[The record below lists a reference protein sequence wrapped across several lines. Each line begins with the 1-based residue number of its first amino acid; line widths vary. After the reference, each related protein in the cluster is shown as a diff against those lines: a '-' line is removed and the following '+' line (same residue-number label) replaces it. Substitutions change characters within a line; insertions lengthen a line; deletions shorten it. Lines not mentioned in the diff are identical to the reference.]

1 VFGTAAGTLIECPTS
16 TTCTV
21 ISPPAHRGKAG
32 VVAVR
37 ATVNG
42 KKSAATSADAFE
54 YTG

>member
-1 VFGTAAGTLIECPTS
+1 M
-16 TTCTV
+16 
-21 ISPPAHRGKAG
+21 HRGKAQPA

-42 KKSAATSADAFE
+42 KKSALTGADEFE